1 MKRFFEERRQ
11 KYKNLKK
18 QNEKSELNNKDLAQ
32 KL

>member
-11 KYKNLKK
+11 KYNNLKK
-18 QNEKSELNNKDLAQ
+18 QNEKSELNNKDLSQ